1 LTVGLIGLGNI
12 LLGDE
17 GVGVHVVRAIG
28 EKYIFS
34 PEIEIIDGGTLGL
47 DLLSL
52 FEKFD
57 KVLIIDAVNFG
68 KEPGY
73 VGILEDDNIPAVI
86 FSNKLSVHHIGLA
99 DVLSAA
105 KLMGVIPSKVCLI
118 GIQPSSVEFDFGLE
132 MSNVMNANIEKMIDL
147 AIKKL
152 KEWNIECALRSPQ
165 ESLT

>member
-1 LTVGLIGLGNI
+1 MTVGLIGLGNI

-99 DVLSAA
+99 NVLSAA